1 MPEPD
6 FPCVPQA
13 TPAGACTCTWGHAI
27 KCFGQQQMEWVP
39 SGTLGCR
46 LSTSTEPHSHGA
58 QPCFEA
64 VRAQHGFKAFFLLQN
79 AKLTALPARQRKAKQ
94 SRREKEAASRLSW
107 LVRVLEAIR
116 VILGC
121 FFPWFAGEDES
132 MMGIRTLWLLGLG

>member
-1 MPEPD
+1 M
-6 FPCVPQA
+6 Q
-13 TPAGACTCTWGHAI
+13 
-27 KCFGQQQMEWVP
+27 
-39 SGTLGCR
+39 
-46 LSTSTEPHSHGA
+46 
-58 QPCFEA
+58 
-64 VRAQHGFKAFFLLQN
+64 
-79 AKLTALPARQRKAKQ
+79 KLTALPARQRKAKK